1 MRIPLGLFV
10 AVFVAF
16 PAQAQQ
22 TVSAVHLDPRTI
34 IGSQPVLYV
43 PTTPGWNVRI
53 RPWVEHSTFLDHE
66 IIRIGSEWN
75 SQVLDRLWFVTNTSR
90 IPRIASIRSTRRLNL
105 GFALNVGSEWRL
117 KGFAQSDTA
126 VRHTRFFGGIGLRF

>member
-22 TVSAVHLDPRTI
+22 TVPVVHLDPRDIT
-34 IGSQPVLYV
+34 GSRPVLYV

-53 RPWVEHSTFLDHE
+53 RPWVERSTFLDHE
-66 IIRIGSEWN
+66 IIRIGPEWN
-75 SQVLDRLWFVTNTSR
+75 SQVFDRLWFVTSTSR
-90 IPRIASIRSTRRLNL
+90 IPRIASIRSTRRLNIGL
-105 GFALNVGSEWRL
+105 AFNIGSQWRL
-117 KGFAQSDTA
+117 KGFAQLDTA
-126 VRHTRFFGGIGLRF
+126 VRRKRFFGGLSLRF